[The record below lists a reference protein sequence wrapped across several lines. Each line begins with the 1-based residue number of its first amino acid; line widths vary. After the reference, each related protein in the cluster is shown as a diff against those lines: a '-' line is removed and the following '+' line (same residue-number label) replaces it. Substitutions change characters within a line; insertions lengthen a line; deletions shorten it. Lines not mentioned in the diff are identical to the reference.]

1 MPEIAQVVD
10 FSFSTSGRRRLQ
22 RKRLMEETIS
32 MSRRKGPDISISS
45 MTVAST
51 AMAIM
56 KEMTMQMHCIVM
68 TAVDLAEFED
78 SVVIVAVGA
87 IVVVVEVEDTIAEE
101 D

>member
-1 MPEIAQVVD
+1 MAKAE
-10 FSFSTSGRRRLQ
+10 
-22 RKRLMEETIS
+22 KRCIVKSRGIIS
-32 MSRRKGPDISISS
+32 
-45 MTVAST
+45 ST

>member
-1 MPEIAQVVD
+1 MVD
-10 FSFSTSGRRRLQ
+10 SSFSTSGRMRLQ
-22 RKRLMEETIS
+22 RRRLMEETSSII
-32 MSRRKGPDISISS
+32 RRKGPDISISS

-68 TAVDLAEFED
+68 TAELVDLTEFED

-87 IVVVVEVEDTIAEE
+87 VVVVVVVEDTIAEE

>member
-1 MPEIAQVVD
+1 
-10 FSFSTSGRRRLQ
+10 
-22 RKRLMEETIS
+22 MEETIS
-32 MSRRKGPDISISS
+32 ISRRKGPDISISS

-68 TAVDLAEFED
+68 TAELVDLDEFED
-78 SVVIVAVGA
+78 SVVIVAQGA
-87 IVVVVEVEDTIAEE
+87 VVVVEDTIADEE

>member
-1 MPEIAQVVD
+1 MVD

-51 AMAIM
+51 AIAIM

-78 SVVIVAVGA
+78 FVVIVAVGA
-87 IVVVVEVEDTIAEE
+87 VVVTVEVEDTMAEE

>member
-1 MPEIAQVVD
+1 MVD
-10 FSFSTSGRRRLQ
+10 SSFSTSGRMRLQ

-32 MSRRKGPDISISS
+32 ISRRKGPDISISS

-68 TAVDLAEFED
+68 TAELVDLDEFED
-78 SVVIVAVGA
+78 SVVIVAQGA
-87 IVVVVEVEDTIAEE
+87 VVVVEDTIADEE

>member
-1 MPEIAQVVD
+1 
-10 FSFSTSGRRRLQ
+10 
-22 RKRLMEETIS
+22 MEETSSI
-32 MSRRKGPDISISS
+32 SRRKGPDISISS

-68 TAVDLAEFED
+68 TAELVDLDEFED
-78 SVVIVAVGA
+78 SVVIVAQGA
-87 IVVVVEVEDTIAEE
+87 VVVVEDTIADEE